1 MAVGTLILRAD
12 ASEETGL
19 GHVMRCLSVAEVW
32 QEVGGRC
39 SFVTCCMG
47 AAPLERLSTAG
58 VAVEFSDAA
67 AGSDS
72 DAAQLVRSAREQGAA
87 WVMVDGYHF
96 GGDYQQAIKNAGLK
110 LLFVDDY
117 GHAGRYSADLVLS
130 QQLQASEIPFEKRS
144 ANTRLLLGPRYFGL
158 RREFEA
164 WRDFKREVPEVARKI
179 LVTMGGSDPDNVSL
193 QVLQALRAVEVKGL
207 EVTVVLGGSNP
218 HGPSVVQEAL
228 AWGDSLRLERNTR
241 RMPEL
246 MAWADVGVSAGG
258 GTCYEL
264 AFLQTPMFLITIAM
278 NHERTCRVLADQGM
292 AIHGGWFNILDSAQ
306 LTSALRQLILD
317 RELRG
322 SLAERAHTLLDG
334 KGAHRVVQSMIV
346 GS

>member
-12 ASEETGL
+12 ASEQTGL
-19 GHVMRCLSVAEVW
+19 GHVMRCLSVAEAW
-32 QEVGGRC
+32 QGVGGRC
-39 SFVTCCMG
+39 LFLTCGMG
-47 AAPLERLSTAG
+47 EAARDRLTTAG
-58 VAVEFSDAA
+58 IAVEFSDAA

-72 DAAQLVRSAREQGAA
+72 DAAQLVRAARVQGAA

-96 GGDYQQAIKNAGLK
+96 GGDYQQAIKAAGLK

-117 GHAGRYSADLVLS
+117 GHAERYPADLVLS
-130 QQLQASEIPFEKRS
+130 QQLRASEIPFEKRG
-144 ANTRLLLGPRYFGL
+144 ADTQLLLGPGYFGL

-193 QVLQALRAVEVKGL
+193 QVLQALHAVEVNGL
-207 EVTVVLGGSNP
+207 KVTVVIGGSNP
-218 HGPSVVQEAL
+218 HGPSIVQEAL

-246 MAWADVGVSAGG
+246 MAWADVAVSAGG

-278 NHERTCRVLADQGM
+278 NQERTCRVLAEQGM
-292 AIHGGWFNILDSAQ
+292 AIDGGWFNLLDSAQ
-306 LTSALRQLILD
+306 LTCSLRQLISD
-317 RELRG
+317 REQGPLLF
-322 SLAERAHTLLDG
+322 LASDASSYVTGINLPVDG
-334 KGAHRVVQSMIV
+334 GWTAW
-346 GS
+346 